1 MNGIRP
7 SHPIPRDMLRCLRD
21 NTPCLPIWWV
31 RWVLRHGLVLL
42 VLMLCGTGVLLYFT
56 ARNFRI
62 NTDLTEMISEKL
74 SFRQDVKKFHREFP
88 QLVGNVVVV
97 VRGETPEQARQAR
110 NLLARR
116 LAQENP
122 VFHSVYA
129 PGAGP
134 FFDKNGLL
142 YLSRDKLE
150 ELGDRLAE
158 MQPFLA
164 LLSRDFSL
172 SGLFSVLSR
181 IVEQKE
187 MSLAENDQLLVL
199 FDRLARVFS
208 AVGAGETARMDWQS
222 LVMGGRAGS
231 GEQQFILLRLAGGG
245 RGGSVKKAVRT
256 IRQAARDL
264 HLADRFDTE
273 ISITG
278 KPVISWEDLRSVRR
292 DITIASLV
300 SFVLVGI
307 VLYLGLGSMR
317 LVVAGLFTLAVG
329 LAWTIGFAIL
339 VVGQLNMISVT
350 FVVLFIGLGI
360 DYGIQIFLRYK
371 ELLIQGRPHMDAIAE
386 AVSATGN
393 TLLLCAIST
402 AIGFYAFVPT
412 AYVGA
417 SELGLI
423 SGTGMFL
430 IFLASIT
437 VLPAVM
443 ALMPEQKRQGL
454 PLATGGLVSRWLTR
468 YPRPILVVAGGL
480 FLVSL
485 LLLPRITFDTN
496 PFNMS
501 DQGSQ
506 ALQAAMRLFAGERT
520 TPWTISVLAA
530 DRRQARQL
538 AERLKA
544 LPEVGAAITID
555 DFVPADQE
563 EKMALIEDMALT
575 MPPAPVADKTPAPH
589 RYRQDRAALLALA
602 RALDRR
608 LAGGGMNRAVREK
621 VNVLAAAVHGIE
633 RQLGDTEQEKRV
645 FDRLEQALL
654 PDLGTLIR
662 RLNRLMEARPVTL
675 ADLPPDLVSRYV
687 SADHHYRIQ
696 VFPSRDLRDRRNL
709 EQFVSAVTAIAPTA
723 TDQPVTVLRA
733 GQTIV
738 RAFRNA
744 SILAFVL
751 IGLFLRLTMRTWTE
765 VFLVLAPL
773 LLALCYTAAAAVL
786 LHIPFNFANIIVVP
800 LLLGIGVDAGIH
812 VLHRVREEHGRH
824 IHVLETSTARAV
836 LFSSLTTVMSFGTLS
851 FMHHAGT
858 ASMGRL
864 LTLSVTLMIACTL
877 IVLPAWLELHGP
889 FASTR
894 KSAGKV

>member
-1 MNGIRP
+1 
-7 SHPIPRDMLRCLRD
+7 MLKCLRD
-21 NTPCLPIWWV
+21 NTPCLPVWWV
-31 RWVLRHGLVLL
+31 RWVQRHGLVLL
-42 VLMLCGTGVLLYFT
+42 LLILCGTGVLLYFT

-74 SFRQDVKKFHREFP
+74 SFRRDVKKFHQEFP
-88 QLVGNVVVV
+88 QLVGTVVVV
-97 VRGETPEQARQAR
+97 VHGDSQEQVRQAR
-110 NLLARR
+110 DLLARR
-116 LAQENP
+116 LAREKNL
-122 VFHSVYA
+122 FHSVYV
-129 PGAGP
+129 PGGGP
-134 FFDKNGLL
+134 FFARNGLL
-142 YLSRDKLE
+142 YLSTEQLE
-150 ELGDRLAE
+150 ALGDRLAE

-172 SGLFSVLSR
+172 SGLFSVLTK
-181 IVEQKE
+181 IVDRQEL
-187 MSLAENDQLLVL
+187 SLEENSGILVL
-199 FDRLARVFS
+199 FERLAQVFS
-208 AVGAGETARMDWQS
+208 AVGTGRTVHMDWQS
-222 LVMGGRAGS
+222 LVMTGREGDAGN
-231 GEQQFILLRLAGGG
+231 QFILLQPNREGRRHPAG
-245 RGGSVKKAVRT
+245 RAVAA

-264 HLADRFDTE
+264 RLADRFGAG

-278 KPVISWEDLRSVRR
+278 KPVINWEDLRSVRH

-307 VLYLGLGSMR
+307 VLYLGLGSLR
-317 LVVAGLFTLAVG
+317 LVLAGLFTLAVG

-360 DYGIQIFLRYK
+360 DYGIQIFLRYR
-371 ELLIQGRPHMDAIAE
+371 ELLLQGRPHMDAIAE

-437 VLPAVM
+437 VLPALM
-443 ALMPEQKRQGL
+443 ALLPEERKQLL
-454 PLATGGLVSRWLTR
+454 PLAMGASAARWLVR
-468 YPRPILVVAGGL
+468 YPRPILAVAGAAL
-480 FLVSL
+480 LVSL

-501 DQGSQ
+501 DQDSPAVQ
-506 ALQAAMRLFAGERT
+506 TAMRLFADDHA
-520 TPWTISVLAA
+520 TPWTISVLAPGRQQA
-530 DRRQARQL
+530 QRLARRLR
-538 AERLKA
+538 A
-544 LPEVGAAITID
+544 LPEVRAAITID
-555 DFVPADQE
+555 DFVPARQE
-563 EKMALIEDMALT
+563 EKLALIEDMALT
-575 MPPAPVADKTPAPH
+575 MPPAPAADRMPAPE
-589 RYRQDRAALLALA
+589 RYRRDREALTALA

-608 LAGGGMNRAVREK
+608 LAEDGMNREVRGK
-621 VNVLAAAVHGIE
+621 VTALADSVHGIE
-633 RQLGDTEQEKRV
+633 QRLAGPAQAREI

-654 PDLGTLIR
+654 PDLGALIR
-662 RLNRLMEARPVTL
+662 RLNRLLEARPVTL
-675 ADLPPDLVSRYV
+675 ARLPRDLVSRYV
-687 SADHHYRIQ
+687 SADHQYRIQ
-696 VFPSRDLRDRRNL
+696 VFPSRDLRDRQNL
-709 EQFVSAVTAIAPTA
+709 ERFVSAVTAIAPSA
-723 TDQPVTVLRA
+723 TDQPVTVLKA

-773 LLALCYTAAAAVL
+773 MLALCYTVAAAVL
-786 LHIPFNFANIIVVP
+786 LRVPFNFANIIVVP
-800 LLLGIGVDAGIH
+800 LLLGIGVDSGIH
-812 VLHRVREEHGRH
+812 VLHRVREVHGRLT
-824 IHVLETSTARAV
+824 HVLETSTARAV

-864 LTLSVTLMIACTL
+864 LTLSVTMMIVCTL
-877 IVLPAWLELHGP
+877 IVLPAWLELYGP
-889 FASTR
+889 FATGR
-894 KSAGKV
+894 KNAEKQ

>member
-1 MNGIRP
+1 
-7 SHPIPRDMLRCLRD
+7 MLKCLRD
-21 NTPCLPIWWV
+21 NRPCLPVRWV
-31 RWVLRHGLVLL
+31 RWVLRHGPVLL
-42 VLMLCGTGVLLYFT
+42 LLTLCGTGVLLYFT
-56 ARNFRI
+56 VRNFRI
-62 NTDLTEMISEKL
+62 NTDLTEMISAKL
-74 SFRQDVKKFHREFP
+74 SFRRDVQKFHREFP

-97 VRGETPEQARQAR
+97 VQGDSPEQARQAR
-110 NLLARR
+110 NLLAGR
-116 LAQENP
+116 LAKENRL
-122 VFHSVYA
+122 FRSVYA

-134 FFDKNGLL
+134 FFARNGLL
-142 YLSRDKLE
+142 YLGRDRLE

-172 SGLFSVLSR
+172 SGLFKVLTDL
-181 IVEQKE
+181 VEQKDI
-187 MSLAENDQLLVL
+187 SLSENDRILVL

-208 AVGAGETARMDWQS
+208 AVGAGRSAHMDWQS
-222 LVMGGRAGS
+222 LVMTGRAGR
-231 GEQQFILLRLAGGG
+231 GEQQFILLQPAGGG
-245 RGGSVKKAVRT
+245 RGNPVKRAV
-256 IRQAARDL
+256 QAIHRAADDL
-264 HLADRFDTE
+264 HLADRFGTR

-278 KPVISWEDLRSVRR
+278 KPVINWEDLRSVRR

-317 LVVAGLFTLAVG
+317 LVLAGLFTLVVG

-371 ELLIQGRPHMDAIAE
+371 ELLIHGRPHMDAIAE
-386 AVSATGN
+386 AVSATAN
-393 TLLLCAIST
+393 SLLLCAIST

-417 SELGLI
+417 SELGII

-437 VLPAVM
+437 VLPALM
-443 ALMPEQKRQGL
+443 ALLPEQKRQAL
-454 PLATGGLVSRWLTR
+454 PLAMGGTVARWLTR
-468 YPRPILVVAGGL
+468 YPRPILAMAGAA
-480 FLVSL
+480 LVGSL

-496 PFNMS
+496 PFHMS
-501 DQGSQ
+501 DQG
-506 ALQAAMRLFAGERT
+506 APAVRAAMRLFAGERT
-520 TPWTISVLAA
+520 TPWTISVLAP

-538 AERLKA
+538 ARRLKA
-544 LPEVGAAITID
+544 LPEVGSAITID
-555 DFVPADQE
+555 DFVPAHQE
-563 EKMALIEDMALT
+563 EKLAQIEDMALT
-575 MPPAPVADKTPAPH
+575 MPPAPVTGSAPAPQ
-589 RYRQDRAALLALA
+589 RYQRDRAALLALG

-608 LAGGGMNRAVREK
+608 LAAGGMERRVQEK
-621 VNVLAAAVHGIE
+621 MAALAAGVHGIE
-633 RQLGDTEQEKRV
+633 QQLTGADREKQV

-654 PDLGTLIR
+654 PDLGALIR
-662 RLNRLMEARPVTL
+662 RLNRLMAARPVTL
-675 ADLPPDLVSRYV
+675 ADLPPELVRRYV

-709 EQFVSAVTAIAPTA
+709 EQFVSAVTAIAPHA
-723 TDQPVTVLRA
+723 TDQPVTILRA

-751 IGLFLRLTMRTWTE
+751 IALFLRLTMRTWTE
-765 VFLVLAPL
+765 VLLVVAPL
-773 LLALCYTAAAAVL
+773 VLALCYTAAAAVL
-786 LHIPFNFANIIVVP
+786 LAIPFNFANIIVVP

-812 VLHRVREEHGRH
+812 VLHRVREVHGRT

-858 ASMGRL
+858 ASMGKL
-864 LTLSVTLMIACTL
+864 LTLSVTMMIICTL
-877 IVLPAWLELHGP
+877 IVLPAWLELFNP
-889 FASTR
+889 FTAR
-894 KSAGKV
+894 EKE